1 MGILVM
7 SANSKQHKAKWF
19 RIATAGDTTDGR
31 AIQPNW
37 IEEMAS
43 SYDPKIYGA
52 RINMEHFRSI
62 LPDSSFGA
70 YGDVL
75 ALKAETVDVNG
86 EQKLAL
92 FGLLQPNDQLIAL
105 NQRNQKIYTSVE
117 IDPNFAKTGKAYL
130 VGLAVTDSPASLGT
144 EMLQFAS
151 QSQQNPFNARKQ
163 RPENVISAGA
173 ENHFDFEVSA
183 FSTVLD
189 KISSLFHKQEKQQNI
204 TAQSFADIETV
215 MLELG
220 EYTAQTMQSLDDLKT
235 EFSQLQHQHQS
246 LQQEFNQLQQQLNQT
261 PQYPAR
267 PESTGVN
274 VQADIDDI
282 DC

>member
-1 MGILVM
+1 MM

-31 AIQPNW
+31 EIQKNW

-43 SYDPKIYGA
+43 SYDPKVYGA

-62 LPDSSFGA
+62 YPDSSFGA

-75 ALKAETVDVNG
+75 ALKTETVYVNG

-92 FGLLQPNDQLIAL
+92 FGLLQPNEQLIEL
-105 NQRNQKIYTSVE
+105 NSRNQKIYTSVE
-117 IDPNFAKTGKAYL
+117 IDTNFAKTGKAYL

-151 QSQQNPFNARKQ
+151 QAQNNPFNARKQ
-163 RPENVISAGA
+163 RPENVISVGA
-173 ENHFDFEVSA
+173 ENCFDFEVSA
-183 FSTVLD
+183 FTGLMD
-189 KISSLFHKQEKQQNI
+189 KIQKLFSTSSTTQK
-204 TAQSFADIETV
+204 SFADVEQAILNLAEHSANTLNQYTK
-215 MLELG
+215 LEN
-220 EYTAQTMQSLDDLKT
+220 D
-235 EFSQLQHQHQS
+235 FNH
-246 LQQEFNQLQQQLNQT
+246 LQQDYQQLKNDFNQLKDSLSKT
-261 PQYPAR
+261 PQYQTR
-267 PESTGVN
+267 PENTGAYL
-274 VQADIDDI
+274 QEDINDI